1 NWFCPPGRR
10 LQSSKLGPTPPRLL
24 TEEEFQLQGEVETR
38 KALAEL
44 RSFCQSPEFSAWTT
58 VSRIQSPKRFADFVG
73 GASHV
78 TPNEV
83 SAHEREFG
91 LESLSIDDQLFE
103 DDDDDDD
110 DDEEEENISDFSGG

>member
-1 NWFCPPGRR
+1 NWCFPHGRR
-10 LQSSKLGPTPPRLL
+10 VQSSKLGPTPPRLL

-73 GASHV
+73 GAAHV

-91 LESLSIDDQLFE
+91 LESLSIDEELFE
-103 DDDDDDD
+103 EDDDD
-110 DDEEEENISDFSGG
+110 DDEEEENISDSSGG

>member
-1 NWFCPPGRR
+1 PPGRR

-24 TEEEFQLQGEVETR
+24 TQEEFRLQGEVETR
-38 KALAEL
+38 KALAQL
-44 RSFCQSPEFSAWTT
+44 RSSCQSPEFSAWTM

-91 LESLSIDDQLFE
+91 LESLCIDEELFE
-103 DDDDDDD
+103 EDD
-110 DDEEEENISDFSGG
+110 DDEEEEEEEKEN